1 MHSYTANSYTESTE
15 SIISSKKFTLII
27 KQRRLK
33 SKKKMIVIIHSL
45 NRNVSSAFYFIG
57 VYGIVFVFLLNINSS
72 TLAYIKDKKID
83 MVLASYHILHYTY
96 MYTHTH
102 IYGYKHTL

>member
-45 NRNVSSAFYFIG
+45 NRNVSSAFHFIG

-72 TLAYIKDKKID
+72 TLAYIKNKK
-83 MVLASYHILHYTY
+83 
-96 MYTHTH
+96 
-102 IYGYKHTL
+102 G